1 VLISQMFLL
10 RLGLADV
17 ALAILG
23 GMFGHLEQDGSM
35 TRLYLSNV
43 LSLAFVI
50 CLIAWVV
57 LLITHIGERRS
68 KG

>member
-23 GMFGHLEQDGSM
+23 GMFGHLEKDGSVH
-35 TRLYLSNV
+35 LYLANV
-43 LSLAFVI
+43 FSLAFLI
-50 CLIAWVV
+50 CLIAFVV
-57 LLITHIGERRS
+57 LFITHLGERRS
-68 KG
+68 KL